1 MTSASDDFARQGQ
14 QGSENRGRMV
24 LFLGLALGAIAA
36 VLVAIVLTG
45 GDDAEPVTRTVVATR
60 LAVAAKADIPARTR
74 LTRDML
80 EVQTYNV
87 GDIDPE
93 AFTAIS
99 QLQNRVTATD
109 IAAGEVIVPTA
120 VSATTGEGITFSVS
134 EGMRAVSISV
144 NEVAIA
150 GGNLAPDDRV
160 DIIGFFN
167 VAQGGDV
174 SSIIEEFTGEQPLQP
189 LVAPENATL
198 TFTILQNIRVLAV
211 AQDLTPEAAEPS
223 GDTAETGA
231 IAENVERNKANPR
244 AATITL
250 ELTPQQAQSMATADL
265 LGTLRLSLRAFGDDE
280 EVDVTPMILLLKD

>member
-1 MTSASDDFARQGQ
+1 
-14 QGSENRGRMV
+14 
-24 LFLGLALGAIAA
+24 L
-36 VLVAIVLTG
+36 
-45 GDDAEPVTRTVVATR
+45 
-60 LAVAAKADIPARTR
+60 
-74 LTRDML
+74 L

-87 GDIDPE
+87 GDVDPE
-93 AFTAIS
+93 AFTAVS
-99 QLQNRVTATD
+99 QLLNRVTATD
-109 IAAGEVIVPTA
+109 IAAGEVIVPSV
-120 VSATTGEGITFSVS
+120 VSATSGEGITFTVT

-160 DIIGFFN
+160 DIIGFFS

-174 SSIIEEFTGEQPLQP
+174 SSIIQEFTGESPLQP

-211 AQDLTPEAAEPS
+211 AQDLSAEAAEPS
-223 GDTAETGA
+223 QNATESGA

-280 EVDVTPMILLLKD
+280 EVEVTPMILLLRD